1 MCSLCASWLSDAPAR
16 GGAAEGVLANAA
28 DDRPTAVR
36 EQIPADSPTNR
47 LLIAD
52 RDVRVIDSNGEL
64 IRELTLDPGRIYQ
77 PLGSR

>member
-16 GGAAEGVLANAA
+16 GGAAEGVLAKAA